1 MRRSRHRTGVTIH
14 FVNDNFELKH
24 YLLETKEF
32 PESHSAANI
41 AEELKSIL
49 SEWGLVETSI
59 FAITT
64 DNGRNISAA
73 ARELG
78 WVNLPCFSHTLQLS
92 VENILRLRQIAK
104 AISRCKINSDTLS
117 PFQQVILH
125 LERAE
130 TKSSWAQRIVS
141 YSRSFRALELFLLHG
156 SAYPTAATTLMCCT
170 SRGSQDRSNA
180 N

>member
-1 MRRSRHRTGVTIH
+1 MYEAEHAKIKNTVSKASSFALTTDLWTSRANHTYTGVTIY

-32 PESHSAANI
+32 PESHSVANI

-59 FAITT
+59 SAITT

-78 WVNLPCFSHTLQLS
+78 WVT
-92 VENILRLRQIAK
+92 
-104 AISRCKINSDTLS
+104 
-117 PFQQVILH
+117 
-125 LERAE
+125 
-130 TKSSWAQRIVS
+130 
-141 YSRSFRALELFLLHG
+141 FLAFLTH
-156 SAYPTAATTLMCCT
+156 Y
-170 SRGSQDRSNA
+170 N
-180 N
+180 